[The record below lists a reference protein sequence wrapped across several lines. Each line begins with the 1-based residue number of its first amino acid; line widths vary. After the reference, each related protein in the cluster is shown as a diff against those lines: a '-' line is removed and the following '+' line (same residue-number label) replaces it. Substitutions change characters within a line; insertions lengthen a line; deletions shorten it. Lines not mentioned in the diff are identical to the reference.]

1 MSDRF
6 DSTVTTTCG
15 YCGVGCRLEAHARD
29 GRIASISPALDGP
42 ANLGHTCLKGRFAHQ
57 FSRSRER
64 LTAPLIRE
72 SGGFRIATWTE
83 AVHRITTELNR
94 IKGEHGPDAIA
105 GLASSRATNEDC
117 YAMQRLMRAAI
128 GTNNID
134 NCSRVCHS
142 PTSFALRKS
151 FGLSGA
157 TGSFADI
164 DAADAAILIGANP
177 TEGHPVVGARIKQAT
192 LRGLKLVTIDP
203 RRIEL
208 ADYGVLHLA
217 PRPGTNAA
225 VMLGLAHVVAR
236 DGLLDEPF
244 IERRTQG
251 YDEVEALIALY
262 TPEQTEAITGVAA
275 ADIETAAH
283 IYAEAA
289 EASIMWG
296 LGVTEHKYGS
306 EVVRLICNLAMMTGK
321 VGRPGSALL
330 PLRGQN
336 NVQGSSDMG
345 ALPDTYT
352 AYRSVADEQVARSF
366 EARWGV
372 PLSRQKGY
380 TIPQMFDAAVD
391 GRLKAMYIFGED
403 VAQTDP
409 NTTHV
414 IHALESLEFLI
425 CQDIFETETSKY
437 ADVILP
443 ASSFLEKAGTF
454 TNAERRMQL
463 VAPAIEPPGGAKT
476 DFEII
481 TTISRELGH
490 DMGFGTP
497 ADVMDEIA
505 ALTPHFAGVSHARIG
520 RRGLQWPVAPDGTD
534 AAILYEEEFELPGGL
549 GRFAALPYR
558 EPGDAADDEFG
569 LILVTG
575 RRLQHYNAGTM
586 TRRTA
591 NIELLD
597 RDWLEIHPDDAAR
610 LWITDGQ
617 RVSVRSRVGRIE
629 TEARVTERI
638 EPGHV
643 FTAFHFPE
651 VRTNLLIGSSAD
663 VNTSCPE
670 YKVVAVD
677 VRPVAEQPAYTPAIG
692 EPALS

>member
-15 YCGVGCRLEAHARD
+15 YCGVGCRLEAHVRD

-42 ANLGHTCLKGRFAHQ
+42 ANAGHTCLKGRFAHQ

-72 SGGFRIATWTE
+72 SGGFRIATWEE
-83 AVHRITTELNR
+83 AVHRISTELNR
-94 IKGEHGPDAIA
+94 IKHDHGPDAIA

-117 YAMQRLMRAAI
+117 YAMSRLMRAAI
-128 GTNNID
+128 GTNNLD

-142 PTSFALRKS
+142 PTSFALRKA

-164 DAADAAILIGANP
+164 DAADAAIIIGANP
-177 TEGHPVVGARIKQAT
+177 SHGHPVVGARIKQAT
-192 LRGLKLVTIDP
+192 LRGLQLVTIDP

-208 ADYGVLHLA
+208 ADYGVLHLS

-225 VMLGLAHVVAR
+225 VMLGLGHVVAR
-236 DGLLDEPF
+236 DGLVDEEF
-244 IERRTQG
+244 IERRTEG
-251 YDEVEALIALY
+251 YDEAEALMALY
-262 TPEQTEAITGVAA
+262 TPEHVEEITGVPGR
-275 ADIETAAH
+275 DIEAAAH
-283 IYAEAA
+283 IYGEAGD
-289 EASIMWG
+289 ASILWG

-306 EVVRLICNLAMMTGK
+306 EVVRLICNLAMMSGK

-352 AYRSVADEQVARSF
+352 AYRPVSDELVARSF
-366 EARWGV
+366 EERWGV
-372 PLSRQKGY
+372 PLSREKGY
-380 TIPQMFDAAVD
+380 TIPQMFHAAVD

-414 IHALESLEFLI
+414 VAALESLEFLV
-425 CQDIFETETSKY
+425 CQDIFETETTKY

-443 ASSFLEKAGTF
+443 ASAFLEKSGTF

-476 DFEII
+476 DLEII
-481 TTISRELGH
+481 MTISRALGH
-490 DMGFGTP
+490 EMGYATS
-497 ADVMDEIA
+497 AAVMDEIA
-505 ALTPHFAGVSHARIG
+505 ALTPTFAGVSHERIG

-534 AAILYEEEFELPGGL
+534 SPILYADEFELPRGKGQ
-549 GRFAALPYR
+549 FAALPYMA
-558 EPGDAADDEFG
+558 PGDAADEEFP
-569 LILVTG
+569 LVLVTG
-575 RRLQHYNAGTM
+575 RRLEHYNAGTM
-586 TRRTA
+586 TRRTG
-591 NIELLD
+591 NLELLD

-617 RVSVRSRVGRIE
+617 TVSVRSRVGRIE

-677 VRPVAEQPAYTPAIG
+677 VRPVAEQPAFTPALA

>member
-15 YCGVGCRLEAHARD
+15 YCGVGCRLEAHVRD

-42 ANLGHTCLKGRFAHQ
+42 ANAGHTCLKGRFAHQ

-72 SGGFRIATWTE
+72 SGGFRIATWEE
-83 AVHRITTELNR
+83 AVHRISTELNR
-94 IKGEHGPDAIA
+94 IKHDHGPDAIA

-117 YAMQRLMRAAI
+117 YAMSRLMRAAI
-128 GTNNID
+128 GTNNLD

-142 PTSFALRKS
+142 PTSFALRKA

-164 DAADAAILIGANP
+164 DAADAAIIIGANP
-177 TEGHPVVGARIKQAT
+177 SHGHPVVGARIKQAT
-192 LRGLKLVTIDP
+192 LRGLQLVTIDP

-208 ADYGVLHLA
+208 ADYGVLHLS

-225 VMLGLAHVVAR
+225 VMLGLGHVVAR
-236 DGLLDEPF
+236 DGLVDEEF
-244 IERRTQG
+244 IERRTEG
-251 YDEVEALIALY
+251 YDEAEALMALY
-262 TPEQTEAITGVAA
+262 TPEHVEEITGVPGR
-275 ADIETAAH
+275 DIEAAAH
-283 IYAEAA
+283 IYGEAGD
-289 EASIMWG
+289 ASILWG

-306 EVVRLICNLAMMTGK
+306 EVVRLICNLAMMSGK

-352 AYRSVADEQVARSF
+352 AYRPVSDELVARSF
-366 EARWGV
+366 EERWGV
-372 PLSRQKGY
+372 PLSREKGY
-380 TIPQMFDAAVD
+380 TIPQMFHAAVD

-414 IHALESLEFLI
+414 VAALESLEFLV
-425 CQDIFETETSKY
+425 CQDIFETETTQH

-443 ASSFLEKAGTF
+443 ASAFLEKSGTF

-476 DFEII
+476 DLEII
-481 TTISRELGH
+481 MTISRALGH
-490 DMGFGTP
+490 EMGYATS
-497 ADVMDEIA
+497 AAVMDEIA
-505 ALTPHFAGVSHARIG
+505 ALTPTFAGVSHERIG
-520 RRGLQWPVAPDGTD
+520 RHGLQWPVAPDGTD
-534 AAILYEEEFELPGGL
+534 SPILYADEFELPRGKGQ
-549 GRFAALPYR
+549 FAALPYMA
-558 EPGDAADDEFG
+558 PGDAADEEFP
-569 LILVTG
+569 LVLVTG
-575 RRLQHYNAGTM
+575 RRLEHYNAGTM
-586 TRRTA
+586 TRRTG
-591 NIELLD
+591 NLELLD

-617 RVSVRSRVGRIE
+617 TVSVRSRVGRIE

-677 VRPVAEQPAYTPAIG
+677 VRPVAEQPAFTPALA